1 LRVVQGVIFAA
12 PGDEGPVLS
21 EARDG
26 VLAPHGPHEQ
36 PDEVGER
43 SDRLPA
49 HHQALFDDDPQVI
62 RPLVAL
68 DDLELP
74 TLALGGTGGLAEG

>member
-1 LRVVQGVIFAA
+1 MVQGVIEPLRAMRGQFCRMLGMA
-12 PGDEGPVLS
+12 S
-21 EARDG
+21 
-26 VLAPHGPHEQ
+26 LAPHGPHEQ
-36 PDEVGER
+36 PDDVGEL

-68 DDLELP
+68 DDLEQP
-74 TLALGGTGGLAEG
+74 KLALGGTGGLAEG